1 MTSRLT
7 AALPSGSILK
17 RVICTATSEETHHVD
32 FSTFSIDDKL
42 GSVVEQPAEHPAG
55 IQSARKF
62 P

>member
-17 RVICTATSEETHHVD
+17 RVICTAIPEETHHVD

-42 GSVVEQPAEHPAG
+42 GAVVEQPAERPAG
-55 IQSARKF
+55 I
-62 P
+62 